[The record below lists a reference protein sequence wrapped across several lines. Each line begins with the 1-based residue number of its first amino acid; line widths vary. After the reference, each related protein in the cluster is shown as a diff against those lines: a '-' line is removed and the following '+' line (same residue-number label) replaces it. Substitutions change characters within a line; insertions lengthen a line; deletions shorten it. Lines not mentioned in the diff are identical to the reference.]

1 MAAAQIRTVD
11 QFLLLMQTPL
21 SNYNALKPVSHSDI
35 DKVTKLDRHVKTTL
49 CILQLLLSTQKVDA
63 LPHD

>member
-1 MAAAQIRTVD
+1 LAAAQIRTVD

-21 SNYNALKPVSHSDI
+21 STYNFLNLVSHS

-49 CILQLLLSTQKVDA
+49 CIL
-63 LPHD
+63 H